1 MATNQHSEKRSS
13 RVEGDPSP
21 RGRGAPEAPGRVRAT
36 AATRQRRAR
45 QIIASLRRREGVP
58 GADLRSMWF
67 CFWNL
72 SGIDLRQVDFR
83 SANLSHANL
92 RGSDLRGADLRSS
105 TLTGANLRGAQL
117 EGAALSD
124 ALVKGADCKGVV
136 GLGVQQLEILRR
148 GGALVD

>member
-1 MATNQHSEKRSS
+1 MATNRPSEKRSP
-13 RVEGDPSP
+13 RVEGDQPS
-21 RGRGAPEAPGRVRAT
+21 RGSAPEPRSRGPVT
-36 AATRQRRAR
+36 ALTRQRRAQ

-72 SGIDLRQVDFR
+72 SGIDLRHVDFR

-92 RGSDLRGADLRSS
+92 RGSDLRGADLRFA
-105 TLTGANLRGAQL
+105 TLVGANLRAAQL
-117 EGAALSD
+117 EGATLSD
-124 ALVKGADCKGVV
+124 ALVKGADCTAVV
-136 GLGVQQLEILRR
+136 GLSVQQLEILRR